1 MREGWK
7 SQGSEVI
14 ARGNR
19 FRGKGILVTCRW
31 PKVLLEGVGSIY
43 VQRLKRL
50 NILDMNKLN
59 IALLLA
65 LCFALTACQTKGSN
79 FYSTPVAVPK
89 GKTTV
94 TLFDVWPEVDKLL
107 KTEYWYYLRN
117 ANTIYEASVDT
128 KLTYLYF
135 TIYRNIVGT
144 FLVIT
149 TWTKDTQTTQINTF
163 VRLGNGFEAGSG
175 ANYDPVN
182 IDPFIVSLEL
192 GPDEYMVVVNADG
205 TITVTGNLDL
215 YNQAMG
221 LTQNG
226 GAASTFNI
234 TADMAEKCAIADQLN
249 KEKYWYYLDKSEKVS
264 ENNIPTSLQYYCVF
278 VYVNVVGTFLSISH
292 YDLESKSAGIN
303 TFVRLGNG
311 KAEGA
316 NYGPVTLTPAVLH
329 LDKFE

>member
-1 MREGWK
+1 
-7 SQGSEVI
+7 
-14 ARGNR
+14 
-19 FRGKGILVTCRW
+19 
-31 PKVLLEGVGSIY
+31 
-43 VQRLKRL
+43 
-50 NILDMNKLN
+50 MNKFN

-65 LCFALTACQTKGSN
+65 LCIAFAACSTAKGPN
-79 FYSTPVAVPK
+79 FYDTPVAVPK
-89 GKTTV
+89 GKTSI

-117 ANTIYEASVDT
+117 AQTIYEASVDT

-149 TWTKDTQTTQINTF
+149 TWTKETHTTQINTF
-163 VRLGNGFEAGSG
+163 VRLGNGFEEGSG

-221 LTQNG
+221 LTQKG
-226 GAASTFNI
+226 GEVDNTFNI
-234 TADMAEKCAIADQLN
+234 TADMIEKCGIVDQLN
-249 KEKYWYYLDKSEKVS
+249 RETYWYYLDKAEKVN
-264 ENNIPTSLQYYCVF
+264 ENHIPTSVQYY
-278 VYVNVVGTFLSISH
+278 LSLIH
-292 YDLESKSAGIN
+292 I
-303 TFVRLGNG
+303 
-311 KAEGA
+311 
-316 NYGPVTLTPAVLH
+316 
-329 LDKFE
+329 